1 MRYAVAV
8 QIPKKKKKKKPH
20 TINGQILFGMKNEF
34 VAPSRMVL
42 PVLFLCNKDIP
53 SCGRPSPCSTVE
65 VFFFFF
71 PAQEVDQGSLTIVHI
86 CPLFSNKRSCSLRR
100 RWLGCMSKRPLV
112 GRNLLFGSASGDL
125 GVQWGF
131 LVGGSQKIPHSVGH
145 DCVPHLAVC
154 EMPCA
159 LSQLALFHFVT
170 CQGSG
175 PGI

>member
-71 PAQEVDQGSLTIVHI
+71 L
-86 CPLFSNKRSCSLRR
+86 LRR
-100 RWLGCMSKRPLV
+100 LIKVRSQLCTFVPYFPTSVRVPCVAVGWVACPNVRWSAETSFLARQV
-112 GRNLLFGSASGDL
+112 GIWVFSGVFSSAVVKKSHTRSDMT
-125 GVQWGF
+125 VFRTWQ
-131 LVGGSQKIPHSVGH
+131 
-145 DCVPHLAVC
+145 CVKC
-154 EMPCA
+154 
-159 LSQLALFHFVT
+159 LALFLSLPFST
-170 CQGSG
+170 L
-175 PGI
+175 